1 MLNHTKKIKEIYE
14 NIQKMIFYM
23 IPEKWDKL
31 YLYSSVIDKK
41 NGKKTGELYFYYI
54 PKGILKKKPVNVYE
68 ILNKFNLDENEYLKL
83 VEVVY
88 TEIKKLREEF
98 KKIEPDTVWSN
109 VTMTI
114 QNFKFRV
121 EYDYEDL
128 EKSNFTS
135 YERHIIWR
143 YKYLGVGPEQV
154 NKKDREILNRYLIG
168 AKTLGRKENYEAGIY
183 IRDIENIIGY
193 HTDDY
198 ETKQNEDEINKQ
210 KRSKNQILLSE
221 EEMKKMKNE
230 KLGR

>member
-68 ILNKFNLDENEYLKL
+68 IPNKFNLDENEYLKL

-168 AKTLGRKENYEAGIY
+168 AKTLGRKETYEAGIY

-210 KRSKNQILLSE
+210 KRSKNQILLAE